1 LSAIDVV
8 ELSLLRLALL
18 SFVVGCVV
26 AGVVLRRAGVFVV
39 VFVAVVVVVVVFVV
53 TIDLPPSGVDPSG
66 FVDLALVES
75 VDSSHPSH
83 WYLSGLAG

>member
-39 VFVAVVVVVVVFVV
+39 VFVAVVAVVVFVV

>member
-39 VFVAVVVVVVVFVV
+39 VFVAVVVVVVFVV